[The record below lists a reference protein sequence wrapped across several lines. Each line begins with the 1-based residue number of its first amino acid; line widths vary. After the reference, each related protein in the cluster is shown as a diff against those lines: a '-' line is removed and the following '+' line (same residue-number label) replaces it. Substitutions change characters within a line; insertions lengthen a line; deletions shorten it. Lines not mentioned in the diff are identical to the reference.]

1 MVELP
6 LLKNQVYGDVG
17 KWAGGVG
24 GKGNFKK
31 AEDGS
36 QILPPDWTV
45 AYTVYADLM
54 EEKTRSLMDF
64 HANDPDGRAELY
76 KMLNVEDEN
85 GFNKFI
91 KDTMFKIGRPL
102 QEL

>member
-1 MVELP
+1 MM
-6 LLKNQVYGDVG
+6 
-17 KWAGGVG
+17 
-24 GKGNFKK
+24 

-54 EEKTRSLMDF
+54 EEKTLDLVDYHIDNPEDRQ
-64 HANDPDGRAELY
+64 ALY
-76 KMLNVEDEN
+76 QQLGVEGEV

-91 KDTMFKIGRPL
+91 EDTMFKIGRPL
-102 QEL
+102 ERR